1 VAGRFPLFTPPFTR
15 LLAPLPRL
23 ALLPT
28 PLPLPVAGRVV
39 PAPLP
44 VAGRFIPAP
53 TPFAGRVVPAPLTEL
68 HPRAS
73 MVLALGS
80 ALAMPLSAMRPWSGC
95 QRWFPEPPVAPE
107 S

>member
-1 VAGRFPLFTPPFTR
+1 MAGRFPLFTPLFTR

-39 PAPLP
+39 PAPVP
-44 VAGRFIPAP
+44 VAGRFIPVLV
-53 TPFAGRVVPAPLTEL
+53 PFAGRVVPSPLPEL
-68 HPRAS
+68 QPRAS
-73 MVLALGS
+73 IVLALGS

-95 QRWFPEPPVAPE
+95 QRWPPDPPVPLE
-107 S
+107 L